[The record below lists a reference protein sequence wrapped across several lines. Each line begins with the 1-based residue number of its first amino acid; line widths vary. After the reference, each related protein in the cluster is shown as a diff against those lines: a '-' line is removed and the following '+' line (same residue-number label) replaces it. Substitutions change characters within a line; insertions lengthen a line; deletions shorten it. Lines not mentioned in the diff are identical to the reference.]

1 MSELMK
7 VQLINWSIF
16 TFLIIMIYLDRK
28 RKIK

>member
-7 VQLINWSIF
+7 VQIINWSIF
-16 TFLIIMIYLDRK
+16 TFLIIMIYLDNK

>member
-7 VQLINWSIF
+7 VQIINWSIF

>member
-7 VQLINWSIF
+7 VQIINWSIF

-28 RKIK
+28 MKKK

>member
-7 VQLINWSIF
+7 IQIINWSIF

-28 RKIK
+28 MKKK

>member
-7 VQLINWSIF
+7 VQIINWSIF

-28 RKIK
+28 QKRK

>member
-7 VQLINWSIF
+7 VQIFNWSIF
-16 TFLIIMIYLDRK
+16 TFLIIMIYLDHK

>member
-7 VQLINWSIF
+7 VQIINWGIF

-28 RKIK
+28 RKAK

>member
-7 VQLINWSIF
+7 VQIINWSVF
-16 TFLIIMIYLDRK
+16 AFLMLMIYLDHK

>member
-7 VQLINWSIF
+7 VQIINWSVF
-16 TFLIIMIYLDRK
+16 AFLILMIYLDRK

>member
-7 VQLINWSIF
+7 VQIINWSIF

-28 RKIK
+28 RKTK